1 MRLTENLAKARLASE
16 GLPVPEGKTA
26 SSPAEAAAAAVSL
39 GGKVVVKALVP
50 ANRRALAGGV
60 IGSVGRGEVT
70 AVAEALL
77 GSQVAG
83 FPCDLVYV
91 EQWKPIQSE
100 LYLAFS
106 FDGPIPTVRA
116 SAAGGVD
123 VEGRIRD
130 GADIASRPIDP
141 LSGLDRDDARGLWDM
156 PGVADGVHGALVEL
170 TLAAARVFADDA
182 LMLELNPIAVTGDGS
197 LFVVGALMEVDDAA
211 LFRHPELEWAPT
223 GLTPREA
230 LVAEA
235 NVRLGGPAVR
245 YVELAGDIGLLVGG
259 GGAGLYQHDL
269 LVAAGA
275 QPANH
280 SDMAAGA
287 PPEKLDVLVQAVLG
301 HPQLRRL
308 LVGFN
313 TLQMARCDIIIER
326 LLAGLGALGSRGRDL
341 PIVVR
346 LDGLD
351 ADRARALAAGL
362 PSLTYL
368 PRDATLSDAVA
379 AIAAEG

>member
-1 MRLTENLAKARLASE
+1 MRVTENLTKARLASE
-16 GLPVPEGKTA
+16 GLPVPEGIA
-26 SSPAEAAAAAVSL
+26 VSSPDEAAAAAISL
-39 GGKVVVKALVP
+39 GGRVGVKALVP
-50 ANRRALAGGV
+50 ANRRARAGGV
-60 IGSVGRGEVT
+60 LGPVGPDEAR
-70 AVAEALL
+70 VAAKTLL
-77 GSQVAG
+77 GSQIAG
-83 FPCDLVYV
+83 YPCDRVYV
-91 EQWKPIQSE
+91 EQWLSIDSE

-106 FDGPIPTVRA
+106 FDGPTPTVRV

-123 VEGRIRD
+123 IEGRIRD
-130 GADIASRPIDP
+130 GAGLASRAIDP
-141 LSGLDRDDARGLWDM
+141 LTGLDRRDARELWDI
-156 PGVADGVHGALVEL
+156 PGVARGALAGLLEL
-170 TLAAARVFADDA
+170 TIAASRVFADDA
-182 LMLELNPIAVTGDGS
+182 LVLELNPVAVTRSGTVV
-197 LFVVGALMEVDDAA
+197 VVGALMEIDDAA
-211 LFRHPELEWAPT
+211 LFRHPELEWAPR
-223 GLTPREA
+223 GLTLREA

-245 YVELAGDIGLLVGG
+245 YVELVGDIGLLIGG

-275 QPANH
+275 RPANH

-287 PPEKLDVLVQAVLG
+287 PGEKLDVLIEAVLG

-326 LLAGLGALGSRGRDL
+326 LLRGLRDLGSRGRGL

-346 LDGLD
+346 LDGLE
-351 ADRARALAAGL
+351 ADRARVLAAGW

-368 PRDATLSDAVA
+368 PPAATLADGVA
-379 AIAAEG
+379 AILAEV